1 MMDDSA
7 LKEWAQSHLN
17 DRAARQIGSDGPH
30 TTSMQRALPSYQKLA
45 WLGNA
50 AHVSKLK
57 PKEKRALSAEAVSNQ
72 RFFKRFGIPKANSIE
87 QAQRKRQFLRGK
99 SHHEEVQK
107 DEILRS
113 QCDIAFKLDPNSA
126 YLLGLFIAK
135 TLAPSDQH
143 DTKVDV
149 KPIEHILLIHSLPAL
164 KADMYRQLV
173 TRIARD
179 LAPFDILT
187 HSPYFIAKP
196 GQRWVARLEFM
207 SPTLVS
213 LHHEL
218 KLEIEGPPPNSLHNH
233 VDQGREDKWHPKIPI
248 GGMIRGRNEATA
260 LKLRAAAEW
269 KLRLEKTTLTPTAL
283 CIRTRQNFSYASA
296 DEIIGAEWTE
306 WPLLGD
312 SEESKLRQDQ
322 AFLNGDH
329 LVPYIGRSFPEQ
341 VLEMQTKEE
350 NFRKSWGLDLPL
362 AGGKEQEL
370 QVLSKDSYEE
380 PLPDSGLKLYRPF
393 VHDEGTAENTQRK
406 YLVHSEFSNK
416 PLDKASNSE
425 SLANSVPGGDVAR
438 VIISGENEEMLGK
451 FSQDQK
457 APVSMSPDA
466 KTDAEVKSAPSETE
480 AAQEEAS
487 VSADKFSMAQDLESQ
502 EIFPS
507 PPPGNEPMRLAHAAE
522 EARLDKEFGHQDAEK
537 EAEKHVAESFASKD
551 KMYKKLEADRE
562 QIKAE
567 MGLHVLPGSSAKS
580 RLTGAKKWPE
590 AQVPESLLPATS
602 TSDSPESGQPMPT
615 ESSDAEDIESS
626 PDTGLSKQT
635 ENKDE
640 RDDKLLDWIGSSE
653 HHFKGENSLTNP
665 EESKKDGWVMES
677 SLRLKTKEKNIKQAQ
692 LTGKNNVVEEME
704 SASEHTEK
712 DESVVISSQNLK
724 EKKKEKKKSEKT
736 EAGQKLERNDVDGDS
751 IALNENRVEGET
763 EISILKDVRQENP
776 AEVSS
781 QIPKEEKRKKKKQ
794 KGKQK
799 GREKSS
805 ETETAQPISPERAL
819 PAGPEG
825 PSKVADMS
833 PLTENESS
841 QHLPPNPLWNISLK
855 NTFSPSAKNSTK
867 TAAASI
873 KKLPFNPLSRIS
885 LDKLVLPGTGHPSTP
900 ESELTTNELP
910 TQTPSELLETT
921 LEQPNPISTG
931 TLQNAPRTTC
941 SANESAIQPS
951 SVYPRSFIEKRHAA
965 SMEASRDEPDA
976 IPNSDDAL
984 NFRNYLRQMSAQ
996 KSVSSSA
1003 DYSAVKI
1010 KKPASTSANSLQ
1022 WLQNFAERESLRTDD
1037 GLPKSPELAAR
1048 SANAMKEAMRLLE
1061 MPINLPGYSGKK
1073 IERKILPSRPASDSA
1088 NGRTPNTATVN
1099 GHSKMFQSPS
1109 RLTKSTESSMPVP
1122 LMEWDPVLRKC
1133 VLVKA
1138 NLQGMSEKAIAEYRQ
1153 AHDSIR
1159 ATLERTG
1166 KLDSALES
1174 AKRTISFADEMTSSP
1189 QRTEFPS
1196 FLKSPRDEASEERL
1210 VDSQLRQL
1218 SVDKRRQQST
1228 GGTIYPPPDS
1238 QVSNSQLVTWDG
1250 VEGKYVKSKAMFDG
1264 TVSTS
1269 SLLHQVID
1277 RQIAKLNAT
1286 LPNRPIGTKEID
1298 DLKAKLEASEAR
1310 VEELKKKLAPLCS
1323 PESDWSKQ
1331 MSRDGYASHN
1341 QPDQELE
1348 AGIMRDVT
1356 VTAKYGEWRRLAF
1369 FHQTQP
1375 HKVSQEDVRKAWE
1388 DAVEVER
1395 RVSAEMEASASKT
1408 EPTSEEPGLPRKP
1421 FLALRVPAA
1430 FREDPESDPAWKKSS
1445 TGCLRSDQES
1455 REMVPSDPYEES
1467 LKKLPEKQESLSANP
1482 QLKANLNDPE
1492 QLAKLAHDFEQANL
1506 FRYTNR
1512 SPHLTEEQEN
1522 LVRYTNRSPHLTAE
1536 QEKETVGPPPV
1547 SNPIISG
1554 ATRNEAEERLNTY
1567 FASGFRTLNIGKPL
1581 EDPTKPSGVFVPKHQ
1596 KHNAEA
1602 GNFVRN
1608 RNRKER
1614 TEKVEDEESEPRY
1627 QSKSR
1632 TARKKPQSIFQ
1643 PKVLIDDPKWMPN
1656 DENLRALGLG
1666 SEDEVMKAGSRAKI
1680 HINKP
1685 RLSTS
1690 EKWALTFKKI
1700 DKFGKEFQKLQQE
1713 RHRGVG
1719 RKGET
1724 QAVNA
1729 MDIKLLRQDLDL
1741 LPALKEFRAMRGGS
1755 GETEKVW
1762 KPHVQ
1767 GGEEGAEEGIG
1778 YTDQRGQ
1785 NGAAEKPQGLPRDT
1799 KEALEKLKSTI
1810 SAEKGAL
1817 MTGSKEEKKR
1827 LERAQNKIQKTKK
1840 KIQKLAKKVQKTEKK
1855 IERLDRKFARIA
1867 DIKNQAA
1874 KVETVE

>member
-1 MMDDSA
+1 
-7 LKEWAQSHLN
+7 
-17 DRAARQIGSDGPH
+17 
-30 TTSMQRALPSYQKLA
+30 MQRALPNYQKLA
-45 WLGNA
+45 RLGNA

-57 PKEKRALSAEAVSNQ
+57 SKERRAQLAEAASNQ
-72 RFFKRFGIPKANSIE
+72 RFFKRFGNPEATSVE
-87 QAQRKRQFLRGK
+87 QAQRKRQSLRGK
-99 SHHEEVQK
+99 SHHEEGHN

-149 KPIEHILLIHSLPAL
+149 KPVEHILLIHSLPAL
-164 KADMYRQLV
+164 KADTYRQLV

-179 LAPFDILT
+179 LAPFDILA
-187 HSPYFIAKP
+187 HSPYVIPKP

-213 LHHEL
+213 LHHEF
-218 KLEIEGPPPNSLHNH
+218 KLEIEGAQPNSLHNH
-233 VDQGREDKWHPKIPI
+233 VGQGREDKWHPKIPI
-248 GGMIRGRNEATA
+248 GGMIRGRDEATA

-283 CIRTRQNFSYASA
+283 CMRTRQNFSYASA
-296 DEIIGAEWTE
+296 DEIVGAEWTE

-312 SEESKLRQDQ
+312 SEESRLRRDQ

-350 NFRKSWGLDLPL
+350 NFRKSWRLDLPL
-362 AGGKEQEL
+362 DGGKEQKL
-370 QVLSKDSYEE
+370 QVLSKDIYEE
-380 PLPDSGLKLYRPF
+380 PLPDSGLELYRPLL
-393 VHDEGTAENTQRK
+393 HDEGTKENTQRK

-416 PLDKASNSE
+416 PLDKPSNSA

-438 VIISGENEEMLGK
+438 VIISGGDEEMPGK
-451 FSQDQK
+451 LSQDQK
-457 APVSMSPDA
+457 ASVSMSPDA
-466 KTDAEVKSAPSETE
+466 KTDAEVKSAPSENE
-480 AAQEEAS
+480 AAKEEAS

-502 EIFPS
+502 EIVPS
-507 PPPGNEPMRLAHAAE
+507 LPPEKEPMRLAYVGE

-537 EAEKHVAESFASKD
+537 EAEKQVAESFASKD
-551 KMYKKLEADRE
+551 KMYR
-562 QIKAE
+562 
-567 MGLHVLPGSSAKS
+567 
-580 RLTGAKKWPE
+580 PE
-590 AQVPESLLPATS
+590 AQVPEWLLPAMS
-602 TSDSPESGQPMPT
+602 TSDTPESGQPMPT
-615 ESSDAEDIESS
+615 ESSDAEDTESS
-626 PDTGLSKQT
+626 PATGLSKQT
-635 ENKDE
+635 ENTDE
-640 RDDKLLDWIGSSE
+640 GGDKLLDWVGSSE
-653 HHFKGENSLTNP
+653 NHVKGENSLTVP
-665 EESKKDGWVMES
+665 EESKKDGSVEES
-677 SLRLKTKEKNIKQAQ
+677 SPRLMTKEKKSKNIKQAQ
-692 LTGKNNVVEEME
+692 LTEKNNVVEDME
-704 SASEHTEK
+704 VGELLGNINSSKDLADRKPVQSTFGHTKK

-724 EKKKEKKKSEKT
+724 QKKKKKKNSEKT

-763 EISILKDVRQENP
+763 EIFVLKDVKQENP

-781 QIPKEEKRKKKKQ
+781 QIPKKEKRKKKE

-799 GREKSS
+799 SS
-805 ETETAQPISPERAL
+805 ATETAPPISPERAL
-819 PAGPEG
+819 RAGPEG

-833 PLTENESS
+833 PLTANSH
-841 QHLPPNPLWNISLK
+841 HLPSNLLWNISSES
-855 NTFSPSAKNSTK
+855 TFSPSDKNSSK
-867 TAAASI
+867 TAAAST
-873 KKLPFNPLSRIS
+873 KKSPFSPLSRIS
-885 LDKLVLPGTGHPSTP
+885 LDKLVLPGTGLPSTP
-900 ESELTTNELP
+900 ECELTTNKSP
-910 TQTPSELLETT
+910 TQTPSGLLETT
-921 LEQPNPISTG
+921 PEQPKPISTG
-931 TLQNAPRTTC
+931 TLKNAPTTTC
-941 SANESAIQPS
+941 PANQSAIQPS
-951 SVYPRSFIEKRHAA
+951 SVYQRSFLEKRHAA
-965 SMEASRDEPDA
+965 SREASRDEPDA
-976 IPNSDDAL
+976 IPNADDAL
-984 NFRNYLRQMSAQ
+984 NFRNYLRRMSAQ
-996 KSVSSSA
+996 KSVSSNA
-1003 DYSAVKI
+1003 EYSAVRI

-1022 WLQNFAERESLRTDD
+1022 WLQNYAERESLRTDN

-1109 RLTKSTESSMPVP
+1109 RLIKSTESSMPVP
-1122 LMEWDPVLRKC
+1122 LMEWDPMLKKC

-1153 AHDSIR
+1153 AHDSLR
-1159 ATLERTG
+1159 ATLERSG
-1166 KLDSALES
+1166 KLDSASES
-1174 AKRTISFADEMTSSP
+1174 AKRTMCFADEATSSP
-1189 QRTEFPS
+1189 QRTELPS
-1196 FLKSPRDEASEERL
+1196 VSISPRNEASEERL

-1218 SVDKRRQQST
+1218 SVDERRQQST

-1310 VEELKKKLAPLCS
+1310 VEELKKKLAPPCS

-1331 MSRDGYASHN
+1331 RSRDGYASHN

-1348 AGIMRDVT
+1348 AGVMRDVT
-1356 VTAKYGEWRRLAF
+1356 VTARYGEWRRLAF

-1408 EPTSEEPGLPRKP
+1408 EPISEEPGLPRKP

-1430 FREDPESDPAWKKSS
+1430 SREDPESDPAWKKSS
-1445 TGCLRSDQES
+1445 PSCLRPDQET
-1455 REMVPSDPYEES
+1455 REMATSDPFEKS
-1467 LKKLPEKQESLSANP
+1467 PKKLPGQQESLSANP
-1482 QLKANLNDPE
+1482 QLKANLNDPN
-1492 QLAKLAHDFEQANL
+1492 QLAKLARDL
-1506 FRYTNR
+1506 
-1512 SPHLTEEQEN
+1512 EQEN

-1536 QEKETVGPPPV
+1536 QEKEAAGAPPV
-1547 SNPIISG
+1547 SNPSISG
-1554 ATRNEAEERLNTY
+1554 ATRNEVEERHNTY
-1567 FASGFRTLNIGKPL
+1567 SASGFRTLNIGTPI
-1581 EDPTKPSGVFVPKHQ
+1581 EDPTKPSGVLVPKHQ

-1602 GNFVRN
+1602 GDFVLT
-1608 RNRKER
+1608 RNRKRKER
-1614 TEKVEDEESEPRY
+1614 MEKVGDEESEPRY

-1632 TARKKPQSIFQ
+1632 TARKKPQSKFQ
-1643 PKVLIDDPKWMPN
+1643 PKVLIDDPNWMPN
-1656 DENLRALGLG
+1656 NENLRALGLG
-1666 SEDEVMKAGSRAKI
+1666 SEDGVMKAASRANI
-1680 HINKP
+1680 HIKKP

-1700 DKFGKEFQKLQQE
+1700 DKFGREFQKLQQE
-1713 RHRGVG
+1713 KHRGVG
-1719 RKGET
+1719 LKVEK

-1729 MDIKLLRQDLDL
+1729 MDIKFPRQDVD
-1741 LPALKEFRAMRGGS
+1741 LPALKESHAMRGGS
-1755 GETEKVW
+1755 GETERVW

-1767 GGEEGAEEGIG
+1767 GEEESAEEEIG
-1778 YTDQRGQ
+1778 YSDQRGQ
-1785 NGAAEKPQGLPRDT
+1785 NGAAEKPQGLPHDT
-1799 KEALEKLKSTI
+1799 KEALEKLKSTV

-1827 LERAQNKIQKTKK
+1827 LEKAQNKIQRTKK
-1840 KIQKLAKKVQKTEKK
+1840 RIQKIEKKMQKTEKK
-1855 IERLDRKFARIA
+1855 IKKLDKKFARIAKIA